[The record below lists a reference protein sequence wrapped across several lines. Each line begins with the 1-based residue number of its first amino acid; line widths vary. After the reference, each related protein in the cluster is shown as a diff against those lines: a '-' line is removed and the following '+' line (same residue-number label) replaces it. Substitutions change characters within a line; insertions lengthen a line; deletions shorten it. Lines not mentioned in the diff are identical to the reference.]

1 MKPATH
7 IIGGVLIAILFGSG
21 GYYVGKREVAR
32 TMQPEGVTRIVGSP
46 EDSSESI
53 RRINAQSVNP
63 VELRARLDAEKNPL
77 ARFKMAVQQLDGWVA
92 KTPREALD
100 WLASQQ
106 PSGRRDEVLRLALKQ
121 YSETDAKG
129 AADWALHNLTGTDLN
144 NSLIAIADNWA
155 QENGREAATW
165 FSGLPVT
172 QERDAAIENIFFSWA
187 SNEPAAALEF
197 LASDSGLGDL
207 TSALRRAALA
217 GWAKSDPEA
226 AVASSLALSRA
237 NDDGAQFANTLAN
250 WATMD
255 LEGSSQWLLAKVPA
269 GPEREAAVQ
278 ELAIIYAQQSP
289 DAGVAWLDKLVVGP
303 ERDAAASSLAAG
315 WARSSPAEAAKWA
328 VTQKSSILS
337 DNAVLEIAHNYLLQD
352 AAAFLAWRASL
363 TDGRF
368 KNLAGQARAPE
379 VSEEEK

>member
-1 MKPATH
+1 MKPAAN
-7 IIGGVLIAILFGSG
+7 IFGGMLIAILFGFG
-21 GYYVGKREVAR
+21 GYYLGQRGVTR
-32 TMQPEGVTRIVGSP
+32 TRQPEGVSRNVGSP
-46 EDSSESI
+46 GDSSEAI
-53 RRINAQSVNP
+53 RRTHVQLIDP

-106 PSGRRDEVLRLALKQ
+106 PSGRRDEVIRMALKQ

-165 FSGLPVT
+165 FSSLPVT

-187 SNEPAAALEF
+187 SNEPAAALKF
-197 LASDSGLGDL
+197 LATHPGLGDL
-207 TSALRRAALA
+207 TPGLRRAALA

-226 AVASSLALSRA
+226 AVASSLALSKTN
-237 NDDGAQFANTLAN
+237 NDAAQFANTLAN

-269 GPEREAAVQ
+269 SPEREAAIQ
-278 ELAIIYAQQSP
+278 ELATIYAQQSP
-289 DAGVAWLDKLVVGP
+289 FSWIRRNETAYKSLILRFVFTDFGGVAH
-303 ERDAAASSLAAG
+303 EQR
-315 WARSSPAEAAKWA
+315 
-328 VTQKSSILS
+328 
-337 DNAVLEIAHNYLLQD
+337 
-352 AAAFLAWRASL
+352 
-363 TDGRF
+363 
-368 KNLAGQARAPE
+368 
-379 VSEEEK
+379 